1 MSDPEVEYY
10 INSIGRSVFIAQLV
24 SLDQNLGR
32 LFNKLKEANLYDD
45 STIVFTT
52 DNGANV
58 ATYGTSK
65 STENKFQNLIF
76 FDSET
81 IIIYL

>member
-10 INSIGRSVFIAQLV
+10 INSIGRSIFIAQLV

-32 LFNKLKEANLYDD
+32 LFDKLKEVNMYDD
-45 STIVFTT
+45 STIVYTT

-58 ATYGTSK
+58 ATYGTSR
-65 STENKFQNLIF
+65 
-76 FDSET
+76 
-81 IIIYL
+81 